1 VTSRGDLAPPPDGD
15 MVPGAGGHGA
25 GRGGRFF
32 NHIAWAGTLSKGAM
46 PGQSGRDG
54 AARPPARVWPPW
66 LPAQARTP
74 VKEPPATR
82 FFAHRVFGPER
93 RALLTAQLPASE
105 ADAAAHRATQRTAL
119 IKELARI
126 DIAQRNQILQIDGLS
141 PDPADKAA
149 QAMRARCSQRFTEL
163 HTERETIETQI
174 TALDA
179 TPASDDH
186 AELLDAL
193 RSCPG
198 TSASSPNASRPPS
211 TKHSTCSCSTTRTST
226 RSPYGPPSPPA
237 PPHAVAAIMTDAGHD
252 PANTSSPSPSPSPP
266 PPASPAMSALTQRP
280 I

>member
-1 VTSRGDLAPPPDGD
+1 

-126 DIAQRNQILQIDGLS
+126 DVAQRNQILQIDGLS

-149 QAMRARCSQRFTEL
+149 QAIPAR
-163 HTERETIETQI
+163 
-174 TALDA
+174 
-179 TPASDDH
+179 DDH

-237 PPHAVAAIMTDAGHD
+237 PPHAVAAIMTDASHD
-252 PANTSSPSPSPSPP
+252 PANTSSPGP
-266 PPASPAMSALTQRP
+266 R
-280 I
+280 

>member
-1 VTSRGDLAPPPDGD
+1 

-126 DIAQRNQILQIDGLS
+126 DVAQRNQILQIDGLS

-174 TALDA
+174 TTLDNA
-179 TPASDDH
+179 PARDDH
-186 AELLDAL
+186 AELLDAIPL
-193 RSCPG
+193 LAGNLGQLPERIQAALYQAFDIQLLYRKDMHQVTIWATITG
-198 TSASSPNASRPPS
+198 S
-211 TKHSTCSCSTTRTST
+211 T
-226 RSPYGPPSPPA
+226 PD
-237 PPHAVAAIMTDAGHD
+237 AVAAIINDASHD
-252 PANTSSPSPSPSPP
+252 PAPATTSPAPAQPAPE
-266 PPASPAMSALTQRP
+266 PASPTMSALTQRP
-280 I
+280 IDPRIL